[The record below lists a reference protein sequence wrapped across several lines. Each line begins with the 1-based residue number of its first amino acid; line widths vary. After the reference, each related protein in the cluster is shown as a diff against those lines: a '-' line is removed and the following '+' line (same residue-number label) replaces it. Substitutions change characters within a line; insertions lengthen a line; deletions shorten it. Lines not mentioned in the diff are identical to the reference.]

1 MTLASNSASSF
12 SSLFSSLRFGI
23 KRSSKPELT
32 ENINIG
38 IYGYG
43 NTLSTQDSPA
53 SKGRRQALSLDFS
66 ADEHSKILEELLQF
80 QQQNESA
87 EAKKRHGL
95 LAKRKSFSK
104 SKHSSVYNNDE
115 SLQNA
120 VLVGNIELTR
130 QVLQNE
136 NVDINALQS
145 PGWTVLHHACR
156 LGHLKMIILLL
167 EFGADTSLVNEEGL
181 TPLLIAVTN
190 GNFDAAACLIHDGGV
205 SCAEVRDG
213 FQEAISYRRNSET
226 RPIYS
231 TYNINN
237 KLKKTKSTDSS
248 D

>member
-1 MTLASNSASSF
+1 MTLASNSANGF
-12 SSLFSSLRFGI
+12 SSLFSSLRFSI
-23 KRSSKPELT
+23 KRSSKPELA
-32 ENINIG
+32 ENNNIG
-38 IYGYG
+38 ISGNG
-43 NTLSTQDSPA
+43 NTFLTQDSIA

-66 ADEHSKILEELLQF
+66 ADEHSRILEELLQF
-80 QQQNESA
+80 QQQNDSA

-95 LAKRKSFSK
+95 LPRRKSISK
-104 SKHSSVYNNDE
+104 NKHPLVYNNDE

-120 VLVGNIELTR
+120 VLVGNVELTR

-136 NVDINALQS
+136 NVDINALQA

-156 LGHLKMIILLL
+156 LGHLKMITLLL

-213 FQEAISYRRNSET
+213 FQAAISYRRPSEPS
-226 RPIYS
+226 PI
-231 TYNINN
+231 NAHNVNN
-237 KLKKTKSTDSS
+237 KLKKTKSFDLYS